1 MRKKTDYGLT
11 HSRNRAVNAAGL
23 CCAARGAVSPQCCST
38 PGPGNGSVLLQD
50 VPVFQWLRDSF
61 CPCRQEWFPISQ
73 SSWDKMSQCYGSPI
87 NIGANTTKYHRALTR
102 FHSRVSQRIQLC
114 AGEFPKELVSVF
126 CRIPLQEIVS
136 NLLRYMV
143 QLPERDGWSWRQI
156 HKFHCGPGLTS
167 MKSRPSSKSDPRYNS
182 LVLKAIIRPS
192 TNIFYSFLHCQQS
205 EPFECLQPA
214 GLPEHIA
221 FCVVLKH
228 KCPLHLP
235 RPTE

>member
-1 MRKKTDYGLT
+1 
-11 HSRNRAVNAAGL
+11 
-23 CCAARGAVSPQCCST
+23 
-38 PGPGNGSVLLQD
+38 
-50 VPVFQWLRDSF
+50 
-61 CPCRQEWFPISQ
+61 
-73 SSWDKMSQCYGSPI
+73 MSQCYGSPI
-87 NIGANTTKYHRALTR
+87 NTGANTTKYHRALTR

-205 EPFECLQPA
+205 EPFECLLPA

-221 FCVVLKH
+221 FCVGFKTQVSS
-228 KCPLHLP
+228 PSP
-235 RPTE
+235 QTY